1 MGLYNNVPT
10 FTYVSATGVTV
21 TYNDKIY
28 TIQSFYTNKKYIYWD
43 SDNATVLQASNT
55 MPTRSTKTHLVI
67 INDNGVATTVPSTS
81 DNFSISYDG
90 DSNESIKSRIYAL
103 YEKNKD
109 LGDKYIAIE
118 QDIEGI
124 KQIVGSSEESQGSLI
139 DRVSKIEQTSNN
151 LELSINTIEREY
163 SDDKELTRLREDLN
177 SSIIILNSGLGTLNS
192 ELQSYYKDD
201 AISSEEITS
210 IEALLDEVV
219 KSKLNLSSCL
229 DRVLVITEKI
239 GNSTNL
245 LALNNA
251 IKALDNSHE
260 NLTRNINIAIGD
272 YIITPSEKTIL
283 IDAFA
288 KYSLRITELKN
299 VCDNIIF
306 LGVGGVMVD
315 ELSKIS
321 VKSDEIRLSVSKT
334 ENNLR
339 SDINLQKVELKGQI
353 NDVTNSLSNFKD
365 TVNTVFKDSVID
377 ESEKLLLKEK
387 ISNIDKEKLDIDSR
401 YDSIV
406 NNVNLSDNLKENLID
421 KYNQYNL
428 KHNELKTKIQSVIS
442 DNIVNDAEKLEVET
456 TFKEYANTLSNIST
470 FIIQVIEDISFN
482 ASVAELKKAK
492 DELKDEINEVKGS
505 IDGIDEFI
513 SGTFENNILDETER
527 QNIEQNLETLSREK
541 IDIDKTYTELYGNI
555 YLTGQTKANLKSSYD
570 NYISKYEDVVRVLN
584 GILEK
589 EELINDVDR
598 ANMNSAIA
606 KHKESLSLFST
617 QANKS
622 IDVIATNKVDSAKNE
637 LSNNINNVKND
648 IGGLS
653 SYIDGAFK
661 DGILSDS
668 EKNSIKQNL
677 KTLETSKLNI
687 DKQYDVVYNN
697 KSLAGTVKTDLQSSY
712 NNYISKYNSLVSVI
726 NNILDKT
733 GLLVESDNTN
743 LNAAFKEHNAAMSLY
758 NEKINIAIDYISTK
772 NIENAKSELSNNI
785 NELSGALNNLEDTM
799 YGAFQDSILTESEKL
814 SVNQHLLSL
823 SAEKSDIDK
832 QYATIYSNTYLN
844 GDVKTN
850 LKTSYDNYIASYN
863 FLVVI
868 VNNILNKQGLID
880 STDRN
885 ELNDAFKNHNSKL
898 GLYTESATN
907 ALDYIAERKVA
918 ESEDKLS
925 KQISEIVI
933 DKDSIKSTVSD
944 LSGKYTQIKQTVD
957 SIDLSGKVSFSDLST
972 SGKTTING
980 GNITTGTI
988 NASKAKIT
996 NINASNINT
1005 GSLSA
1010 SLITAGTLDAS
1021 KITVKNLSASSITSG
1036 TLSGDRISGG
1046 TISATNEINFNGGAR
1061 IFGNTGAYDAG
1072 LTISAQVYNFN
1083 SGDASFQS
1091 SVSVCGGSLKLNRGS
1106 MYIPIYSGNETLDYI
1121 QGGNC
1126 KLGFTNYTDSN
1137 AIYFTLGSEGGG
1149 LLAHAT
1155 INLAHN
1161 GNTLCNF
1168 MRLGKGIIA
1177 SPSSGS
1183 FHFVDT
1189 YGNASPLYT
1198 GRIWELRYYSE
1209 DEAQEL
1215 SDDSVFDDIN
1225 SINVINTK
1233 EGLGLINPTLSAN
1246 DDDNNYTVK
1255 TSYNE
1260 EKERL
1265 ETSINHTSAI
1275 STLWKAVQ
1283 ELKSEN
1289 EELKSLCKKMNEE
1302 IITLK
1307 KC

>member
-151 LELSINTIEREY
+151 LELSVNTIEREY

-177 SSIIILNSGLGTLNS
+177 SSIITLNSGLGTLNS

-201 AISSEEITS
+201 AISSEEMTS

-260 NLTRNINIAIGD
+260 NLTQNINIAIGD
-272 YIITPSEKTIL
+272 CIITPSEKTIL

-306 LGVGGVMVD
+306 LGVGGVMID

-321 VKSDEIRLSVSKT
+321 VKSDEIRLSVSQT
-334 ENNLR
+334 ENNLK
-339 SDINLQKVELKGQI
+339 SDMNIQK
-353 NDVTNSLSNFKD
+353 
-365 TVNTVFKDSVID
+365 
-377 ESEKLLLKEK
+377 
-387 ISNIDKEKLDIDSR
+387 
-401 YDSIV
+401 
-406 NNVNLSDNLKENLID
+406 
-421 KYNQYNL
+421 
-428 KHNELKTKIQSVIS
+428 
-442 DNIVNDAEKLEVET
+442 
-456 TFKEYANTLSNIST
+456 
-470 FIIQVIEDISFN
+470 
-482 ASVAELKKAK
+482 AELDKKMA
-492 DELKDEINEVKGS
+492 
-505 IDGIDEFI
+505 
-513 SGTFENNILDETER
+513 
-527 QNIEQNLETLSREK
+527 
-541 IDIDKTYTELYGNI
+541 
-555 YLTGQTKANLKSSYD
+555 
-570 NYISKYEDVVRVLN
+570 
-584 GILEK
+584 
-589 EELINDVDR
+589 
-598 ANMNSAIA
+598 
-606 KHKESLSLFST
+606 
-617 QANKS
+617 
-622 IDVIATNKVDSAKNE
+622 
-637 LSNNINNVKND
+637 
-648 IGGLS
+648 
-653 SYIDGAFK
+653 
-661 DGILSDS
+661 
-668 EKNSIKQNL
+668 
-677 KTLETSKLNI
+677 
-687 DKQYDVVYNN
+687 
-697 KSLAGTVKTDLQSSY
+697 
-712 NNYISKYNSLVSVI
+712 
-726 NNILDKT
+726 
-733 GLLVESDNTN
+733 
-743 LNAAFKEHNAAMSLY
+743 
-758 NEKINIAIDYISTK
+758 
-772 NIENAKSELSNNI
+772 
-785 NELSGALNNLEDTM
+785 
-799 YGAFQDSILTESEKL
+799 
-814 SVNQHLLSL
+814 
-823 SAEKSDIDK
+823 
-832 QYATIYSNTYLN
+832 
-844 GDVKTN
+844 
-850 LKTSYDNYIASYN
+850 
-863 FLVVI
+863 
-868 VNNILNKQGLID
+868 
-880 STDRN
+880 
-885 ELNDAFKNHNSKL
+885 
-898 GLYTESATN
+898 
-907 ALDYIAERKVA
+907 
-918 ESEDKLS
+918 
-925 KQISEIVI
+925 EIVL

-972 SGKTTING
+972 SGRTTING

-1036 TLSGDRISGG
+1036 TFSGDRISGG
-1046 TISATNEINFNGGAR
+1046 TISAANEINFNGGAR

-1072 LTISAQVYNFN
+1072 LTISAQAYSFN

-1091 SVSVCGGSLKLNRGS
+1091 SISACGGSLKLNRGS

-1126 KLGFTNYTDSN
+1126 KLGFTNSTSSN
-1137 AIYFTLGSEGGG
+1137 AIYFTLGSSGGG

-1155 INLAHN
+1155 IYLAHN

-1168 MRLGKGIIA
+1168 MRLGRGIIA

-1198 GRIWELRYYSE
+1198 GTIWELRYYSE

-1233 EGLGLINPTLSAN
+1233 EGLGLINPTLSSN